1 MSEHTFIT
9 GKDAALEDTI
19 ARVQGQL
26 AVLGFEI
33 EETRWL
39 NPVPHCWSVHI
50 RDKHCPILFT
60 NGKGAS
66 KKAALASAL
75 GEFVER
81 LASQYF
87 FGDFHWHRTRTTHN
101 GLERGVHDPRE
112 RWFTIDKPGVRPEGL
127 LDDAL
132 WRHYLADE
140 YRITTK
146 DWVDFNSAVTDA
158 VCALPF
164 TRIRDGETVYFPAN
178 VIGNLYVSNGLTAG
192 NTVFEART
200 QGLSEVFERF
210 VKNRV
215 IAESIALPQIPDDIV
230 TRYPTIA
237 TAISA
242 LRDHGFGLRLLD
254 ASLGG
259 QYPVICVTLIDPQS
273 GGVFA
278 SFGAH
283 PNFEVAFERTV
294 TELLQ
299 GRALEDLH
307 AFHPPTTDQE
317 LVSDPQNL
325 ELHFIDSS
333 GWLSWDF
340 FRDTPDYPFVHW
352 NFTVHKDGA
361 AENKTRDNEAG
372 FIRLCDIVQAEG
384 YDVYVADYPHVG
396 LYACRILVP
405 GMSEIYPVDELYER
419 NNNVGLSLIP
429 YVERLDKLTT
439 TECARLFETM
449 DDMDIDWLMP
459 MTDVIG
465 LAIGADHPW
474 ASLRFGEL
482 RALAL
487 FASGP
492 NDDDDECEALLD
504 WLATVPPLPDER
516 KIIYRAALTRH
527 QLRVA
532 ATAPLASYQE
542 TLTAMYPP
550 QALAAA
556 EALMQGKAG
565 FLDLS
570 GLGTHFGQSALHRS
584 LISAFERAY
593 AVKMRDE
600 KTS

>member
-26 AVLGFEI
+26 AALGFDI
-33 EETRWL
+33 EETCWL

-87 FGDFHWHRTRTTHN
+87 FGDFHWHRAQTAHD
-101 GLERGVHDPRE
+101 GDQQGVHDPLE
-112 RWFTIDKPGVRPEGL
+112 RWFTIDQAGVRPDGL

-132 WRHYLADE
+132 WRHYLADD
-140 YRITTK
+140 YRITTE
-146 DWVDFNSAVTDA
+146 DWVDFNGAVTDA
-158 VCALPF
+158 VCALPY
-164 TRIRDGETVYFPAN
+164 TRIRDGETLYFPAN
-178 VIGNLYVSNGLTAG
+178 VVGNLYVSNGLTAG

-215 IAESIALPQIPDDIV
+215 IAERIALPQIPDDIV
-230 TRYPTIA
+230 ERYPTIA
-237 TAISA
+237 TAITA
-242 LRDHGFGLRLLD
+242 LRGHGFGLRLLD

-259 QYPVICVTLIDPQS
+259 KYPVICVTLIDPQS

-299 GRALEDLH
+299 GRELDDLH

-352 NFTVHKDGA
+352 DFT
-361 AENKTRDNEAG
+361 AENNEAG
-372 FIRLCDIVQAEG
+372 FTRLCDIVYAEG

-419 NNNVGLSLIP
+419 NNNVGRALIP
-429 YVERLDKLTT
+429 YVEQLDKLTA
-439 TECARLFETM
+439 TECARLFEAM
-449 DDMDIDWLMP
+449 DEMDMDWLMP
-459 MTDVIG
+459 MTDIIG
-465 LAIGADHPW
+465 LAIEADHPW
-474 ASLRFGEL
+474 SSLRFGEL

-492 NDDDDECEALLD
+492 NDDDDEWEALLD
-504 WLATVPPLPDER
+504 WLATVPPLPEER
-516 KIIYRAALTRH
+516 RNVYRAALTRH

-532 ATAPLASYQE
+532 NTAPLASYQG
-542 TLTAMYPP
+542 TLAAMYPP

-556 EALMQGKAG
+556 EALMQGQAG
-565 FLDLS
+565 FLDLP
-570 GLGTHFGQSALHRS
+570 GLGAHFGHSALHRS
-584 LISAFERAY
+584 LIAAFERAY
-593 AVKMRDE
+593 AA
-600 KTS
+600 KTRKEQVS

>member
-9 GKDAALEDTI
+9 GKDASLEDTI

-26 AVLGFEI
+26 AALGFDI

-50 RDKHCPILFT
+50 RDKNCPILFT

-87 FGDFHWHRTRTTHN
+87 FGDFHWHREQTTHD
-101 GLERGVHDPRE
+101 GLQQGVHDPRE
-112 RWFTIDKPGVRPEGL
+112 RWFTIDHPGVRPEGL

-140 YRITTK
+140 YRISTQ

-158 VCALPF
+158 VCALPY
-164 TRIRDGETVYFPAN
+164 TRIRDSETLYFPAN
-178 VIGNLYVSNGLTAG
+178 VVGNLYVSNGLTAG

-215 IAESIALPQIPDDIV
+215 IAECIALPQIPDDIV
-230 TRYPTIA
+230 ARYPTIA
-237 TAISA
+237 TAIAA
-242 LRDHGFGLRLLD
+242 LRGHGFGLRLLD

-259 QYPVICVTLIDPQS
+259 EYPVICVTLIDPQS

-299 GRALEDLH
+299 GRALDDLH

-352 NFTVHKDGA
+352 DFTVHKDGA
-361 AENKTRDNEAG
+361 LDNEAG
-372 FIRLCDIVQAEG
+372 FIRLCNIVQAEG

-419 NNNVGLSLIP
+419 NNNVGLSLVP

-439 TECARLFETM
+439 TECTRLFETM
-449 DDMDIDWLMP
+449 DDMDMDWLMP

-504 WLATVPPLPDER
+504 WLATVPPLPDDR
-516 KIIYRAALTRH
+516 RVVYRAALTRH

-542 TLTAMYPP
+542 TLAAMYPS

-570 GLGTHFGQSALHRS
+570 GLGAHFGQSALHRS

-593 AVKMRDE
+593 AAKARE
-600 KTS
+600 EQAS

>member
-1 MSEHTFIT
+1 
-9 GKDAALEDTI
+9 
-19 ARVQGQL
+19 
-26 AVLGFEI
+26 
-33 EETRWL
+33 
-39 NPVPHCWSVHI
+39 
-50 RDKHCPILFT
+50 T

-87 FGDFHWHRTRTTHN
+87 FGDFHWHREQTTHD
-101 GLERGVHDPRE
+101 GIKQGVHDPRE
-112 RWFTIDKPGVRPEGL
+112 RWFTIDHPGVRPEGL

-132 WRHYLADE
+132 WRHYLADD

-146 DWVDFNSAVTDA
+146 DWVDFNSAVSDA
-158 VCALPF
+158 VCALPY
-164 TRIRDGETVYFPAN
+164 TRIRDGQTLYFPAN
-178 VIGNLYVSNGLTAG
+178 VVGNLYVSNGLTAG
-192 NTVFEART
+192 NTIFEART

-230 TRYPTIA
+230 ARYPTIA
-237 TAISA
+237 TAIAA
-242 LRDHGFGLRLLD
+242 LRGHGFRLRLLD

-259 QYPVICVTLIDPQS
+259 KYPVICVTLIDPQS

-299 GRALEDLH
+299 GRALDDLH

-352 NFTVHKDGA
+352 DFT
-361 AENKTRDNEAG
+361 AENNEAG
-372 FIRLCDIVQAEG
+372 FKRLCDIVHAEG
-384 YDVYVADYPHVG
+384 YDVYVADYPHIG

-429 YVERLDKLTT
+429 YVERLDELTA
-439 TECARLFETM
+439 TECAHLFETM
-449 DDMDIDWLMP
+449 DDMDMDWLMP
-459 MTDVIG
+459 MTDVVG

-487 FASGP
+487 FAAGP
-492 NDDDDECEALLD
+492 NDDDDETEALLD
-504 WLATVPPLPDER
+504 WLVNVPPLPENR
-516 KIIYRAALTRH
+516 KIIYRAAFTRH
-527 QLRVA
+527 QLKVA
-532 ATAPLASYQE
+532 ATAPLDQYRS
-542 TLTAMYPP
+542 TLMALYPP
-550 QALAAA
+550 QELAAA
-556 EALMQGKAG
+556 QALLEGRAG
-565 FLDLS
+565 FLDLGGLLG
-570 GLGTHFGQSALHRS
+570 GLGAHFERSALHQT
-584 LISAFERAY
+584 LMAAFERAF
-593 AVKMRDE
+593 AA
-600 KTS
+600 KTQGESTA